1 MADLSKIRLDVGVFA
16 LVAVGAARLD
26 ALGLHMLAVKHQ
38 HMGVLVV

>member
-1 MADLSKIRLDVGVFA
+1 MLA